1 MKETERHLR
10 LDYGE
15 GRGWIGSSQ
24 EEDGDTEAVAG
35 IEMEEPGARREDP
48 LLLSLSESH
57 RSCNLLPLELS
68 CFSMQ
73 GPE

>member
-10 LDYGE
+10 MDYGE

-35 IEMEEPGARREDP
+35 MEMEEPGARREDP
-48 LLLSLSESH
+48 PSLSLAESH

-73 GPE
+73 SHE